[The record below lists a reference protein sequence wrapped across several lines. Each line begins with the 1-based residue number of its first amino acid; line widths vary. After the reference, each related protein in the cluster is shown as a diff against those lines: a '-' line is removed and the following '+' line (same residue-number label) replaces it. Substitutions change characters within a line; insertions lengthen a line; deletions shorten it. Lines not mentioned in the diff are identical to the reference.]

1 MSKEKIQKTDES
13 QNALTESNP
22 SLITIIET
30 AIKIPGVRVSRHD
43 FLYAQFKNLPEEL
56 LVQILENGPVSAG
69 ISQDELHKKAKKLIN
84 DRTLFSTTA
93 SFLSGLPG
101 GIAMAATIPADMA
114 QYYGVA
120 LRLAQELAYLY
131 GEPDFWIEDGLDES
145 KIKNQLIL
153 YCGVMLGVSGA
164 AQAVRVLAAAL
175 GKQVMKKLP
184 QKALTKTFI
193 YPIVKS
199 IVKAFG
205 GKMTKTVFAN
215 GVSKAVP
222 IIGGVVSGG
231 LTFISMRPM
240 GTRLMDALRK
250 ANFDY
255 TEEDLQNDI
264 QYIKKEQEKVQ
275 SEENAENE
283 TCST

>member
-1 MSKEKIQKTDES
+1 MSKKKTQKPDES

-43 FLYAQFKNLPEEL
+43 FLCKQFEKLPKDVVET
-56 LVQILENGPVSAG
+56 ILEKGPVSAG
-69 ISQDELHKKAKKLIN
+69 CTEEELHKKATKLIN

-101 GIAMAATIPADMA
+101 GLAMAATIPADMA

-205 GKMTKTVFAN
+205 GKMTKTIFAN
-215 GVSKAVP
+215 GVSKTIP

-231 LTFISMRPM
+231 LTFVSMRPM
-240 GTRLMDALRK
+240 GTRLLDALRK
-250 ANFDY
+250 VRFDY

-264 QYIKKEQEKVQ
+264 RYIEAEEEKLT
-275 SEENAENE
+275 SEEKGENE
-283 TCST
+283 NQST